1 MMHQDIVYSLIAQ
14 KLELKRK
21 YDISFSLAN
30 AVKAHN
36 NNLHSVT
43 KFSPN
48 YLFHN
53 CQEISNELIHDRMA
67 SSQNYAKKKLNL
79 KFKQKGKYIIPR
91 TIDGAGN
98 GIRYPIR
105 IDVDYKDL
113 I

>member
-1 MMHQDIVYSLIAQ
+1 LISYIF
-14 KLELKRK
+14 KREGK
-21 YDISFSLAN
+21 NI
-30 AVKAHN
+30 
-36 NNLHSVT
+36 
-43 KFSPN
+43 
-48 YLFHN
+48 
-53 CQEISNELIHDRMA
+53 
-67 SSQNYAKKKLNL
+67 NL